1 MGFLRVH
8 AEEDVNLLFAVG
20 ALALAFGA
28 GTLTDLSDGAL
39 VAVVVGLGVVAPQL
53 VIGYLDRTDPI

>member
-1 MGFLRVH
+1 MVSRENAVIF
-8 AEEDVNLLFAVG
+8 LFAVG

-39 VAVVVGLGVVAPQL
+39 VAVVIGLGVVAPQL
-53 VIGYLDRTDPI
+53 VIGYLDRTDPT

>member
-1 MGFLRVH
+1 MVSRENAVI
-8 AEEDVNLLFAVG
+8 LLFAVG

-39 VAVVVGLGVVAPQL
+39 VAVVIGLGVVAPQL
-53 VIGYLDRTDPI
+53 VIGYLDRTDPT